1 MAIDEELTGEDGR
14 DETPNQRADRNWSDL
29 LQEVRVS
36 QTSTQIIGGF
46 LLAVAFQ
53 QRFLDLDQYQKTLYL
68 VLVGLAGLASALA
81 LALVMLHR
89 RHFATLRKANVVVT
103 GDRLLKLNLVIV
115 SVLTAGVTSLI
126 FDFTLGRVAGW
137 VAMGVSLLVI
147 FGLWVFTPLA
157 SKEASLDPRTIPA
170 EGPQR

>member
-1 MAIDEELTGEDGR
+1 MEIDEELTGEDGR

-103 GDRLLKLNLVIV
+103 GDRFLK
-115 SVLTAGVTSLI
+115 
-126 FDFTLGRVAGW
+126 
-137 VAMGVSLLVI
+137 
-147 FGLWVFTPLA
+147 
-157 SKEASLDPRTIPA
+157 
-170 EGPQR
+170 

>member
-53 QRFLDLDQYQKTLYL
+53 QRFPDLDQYQKTLYL

-103 GDRLLKLNLVIV
+103 GDRLLKKPASIRGLYLRRVPR
-115 SVLTAGVTSLI
+115 GR
-126 FDFTLGRVAGW
+126 TLGSWPWSEYPLKFEDVRGRE
-137 VAMGVSLLVI
+137 GLSL
-147 FGLWVFTPLA
+147 FRSHPCNFLA
-157 SKEASLDPRTIPA
+157 SRRPW
-170 EGPQR
+170 

>member
-1 MAIDEELTGEDGR
+1 MEIDEELTGEDGR
-14 DETPNQRADRNWSDL
+14 DETPSQRADRNWSDL

-103 GDRLLKLNLVIV
+103 GDRFLKKPASIRGLCLRMVP
-115 SVLTAGVTSLI
+115 TGR
-126 FDFTLGRVAGW
+126 TLGFEHW
-137 VAMGVSLLVI
+137 SLCAVRYKDVRGRE
-147 FGLWVFTPLA
+147 GLSLFRSHPCNFLA
-157 SKEASLDPRTIPA
+157 SRRPW
-170 EGPQR
+170 

>member
-103 GDRLLKLNLVIV
+103 GDRLLKKPASIRGLCLRRTPV
-115 SVLTAGVTSLI
+115 SRARACRHWSECPLKFEDVRSREELSL
-126 FDFTLGRVAGW
+126 FRSHPCNF
-137 VAMGVSLLVI
+137 
-147 FGLWVFTPLA
+147 LA
-157 SKEASLDPRTIPA
+157 SRRPW
-170 EGPQR
+170 

>member
-36 QTSTQIIGGF
+36 QASTQIIGGF

-103 GDRLLKLNLVIV
+103 GDRLLKKPASIRGLYLRRVP
-115 SVLTAGVTSLI
+115 TGR
-126 FDFTLGRVAGW
+126 TLGSWPRSEYPLKFEDVRGRE
-137 VAMGVSLLVI
+137 GLSL
-147 FGLWVFTPLA
+147 FRSHPCNFLA
-157 SKEASLDPRTIPA
+157 SRRPW
-170 EGPQR
+170 